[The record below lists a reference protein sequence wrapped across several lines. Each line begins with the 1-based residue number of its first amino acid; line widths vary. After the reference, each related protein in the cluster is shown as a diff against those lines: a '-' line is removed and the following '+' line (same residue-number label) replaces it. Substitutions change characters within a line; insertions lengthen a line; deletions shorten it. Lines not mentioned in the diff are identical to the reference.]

1 MQSKIFSMKNWEGK
15 HGVYLIAEIGGNHE
29 GNFDK
34 AQELTQLACAS
45 GVDAVKFQIYTA
57 DSLTT
62 IVEDP
67 ERHAH
72 YKRLEL
78 TPEQHIAIAEICK
91 SNDVTYSASV
101 WDLNALE
108 WIDPYIQFYKIGSG
122 DLTAFPIIEKIAH
135 IGKPI
140 IISTGLATLGDVKES
155 LEFIKS
161 VNNNYRDPNNLA
173 LLQCT
178 SSYPTPDSDTN
189 LLVMKTLMDE
199 FDEVVG
205 YSDHSVDSYAAEIAV
220 AMGAEILELHFTDNK
235 KNTSFRDHQV
245 SFTTQGIQEL
255 VSQIKRIHA
264 LKGSTKKEPTKSE
277 IHAGMIQSFR
287 RGIYAARDLSKGEVL
302 EYSDLVVLRP
312 MINVDGRSFKKMVG
326 RTLKKS
332 VSKLK
337 RIDFSLLN

>member
-1 MQSKIFSMKNWEGK
+1 MKNWEGK

-277 IHAGMIQSFR
+277 IHAGMIQSLR

>member
-1 MQSKIFSMKNWEGK
+1 LQSKIFSMKNWEGK

>member
-1 MQSKIFSMKNWEGK
+1 MKNWEGK